1 MRFGTLEFDQ
11 KRRSSIA
18 LFAAALLLASLGSA
32 LAQTR
37 ERLPKVGYL
46 GFGAAVPPT
55 VFQNRLSELGYAE
68 GKGVVVEYRFADGRP
83 GELPRLARE
92 LVDAEV
98 AVIMTVG
105 DEAIMAA
112 KNATRTV
119 PIVMVACDAV
129 TTGFVASL
137 ARPGGKLT
145 GVTCLTSELM
155 PKRMAV
161 FRELVP
167 SLTRIAVLYNPEN
180 VSKPDE
186 AAHTIALAREQGLTA
201 RAIEFRTA
209 EDIERAFAALAA
221 DRPDGVVVLTEQR
234 AIINAKLLTELARGQ
249 RLPSMHSFREA
260 VDAGGL
266 ISYGPNVREMTSV
279 ATGYVPKIL
288 RGAKP
293 ADLPVEQP
301 TKFELVINLKT
312 AKALGLTVPQ
322 SLQVA
327 ADEVIE

>member
-1 MRFGTLEFDQ
+1 MRFEFDQ
-11 KRRSSIA
+11 KRRSWIA

-32 LAQTR
+32 LAQTM

-46 GFGAAVPPT
+46 GLGAAFQGT
-55 VFQNRLSELGYAE
+55 TYFQNRLSELGYTE
-68 GKGVVVEYRFADGRP
+68 GKEVVVEFRFADGHA

-92 LVDAEV
+92 LVDAKV
-98 AVIMTVG
+98 DVIMAAG
-105 DEAIMAA
+105 DEAIVAA

-119 PIVMVACDAV
+119 PVVIIACDAV

-137 ARPGGKLT
+137 ARPGGNLT
-145 GVTCLTSELM
+145 GVSCLTSELM
-155 PKRMAV
+155 PKRMAL
-161 FRELVP
+161 FRELLP
-167 SLTRIAVLYNPEN
+167 SLRRIAVLYNPEN

-186 AAHTIALAREQGLTA
+186 AARTVALAREQGLEP

-209 EDIERAFAALAA
+209 DDIERAFAALDA
-221 DRPDGVVVLTEQR
+221 DRPDGLVVLTETR
-234 AIINAKLLTELARGQ
+234 AMINANLLSELALRQ
-249 RLPSMHSFREA
+249 RLPSLNSFREA

-266 ISYGPNVREMTSV
+266 ISYGPNLREMTSV
-279 ATGYVPKIL
+279 ATQYVAKIL

-327 ADEVIE
+327 ADDMIE

>member
-1 MRFGTLEFDQ
+1 MRRREF
-11 KRRSSIA
+11 IA
-18 LFAAALLLASLGSA
+18 LLGGAAVSLLVAAFLLIAGLGSA

-55 VFQNRLSELGYAE
+55 TFLNRLTELGYAE
-68 GKGVVVEYRFADGRP
+68 GKGVVVQYRFADGRP
-83 GELPRLARE
+83 EELPRLARE
-92 LVDAEV
+92 LVDAKV
-98 AVIMTVG
+98 DVIMAVG

-112 KNATRTV
+112 KNATRAV
-119 PIVMVACDAV
+119 PIVMLACDAV

-137 ARPGGKLT
+137 ARPGGNLT

-155 PKRMAV
+155 QKRMGV
-161 FRELVP
+161 FRELLP
-167 SLTRIAVLYNPEN
+167 SLTRIAVLHNPEN
-180 VSKPDE
+180 ISKPDE
-186 AAHTIALAREQGLTA
+186 AARTVALARGQGLDA

-221 DRPDGVVVLTEQR
+221 DRPDGVAVLTEAR
-234 AIINAKLLTELARGQ
+234 AIVNAKLLAELARGQ

-266 ISYGPNVREMTSV
+266 ISYGPNLREMISI
-279 ATGYVPKIL
+279 ATGHVAKIL

-301 TKFELVINLKT
+301 TRFELVINLQT
-312 AKALGLTVPQ
+312 AKALGVPIPP
-322 SLQVA
+322 SLLA
-327 ADEVIE
+327 RADEVIE